1 MARDAIAEVIGRVTG
16 ETGGDL
22 VLRRVG
28 AHLEIIDNGVFLM
41 DTRDGAS
48 EREMVRACLAGL
60 PADRSGVAVLIGGLG
75 VGFSARE
82 ALDDPRVAHVRVVEL
97 EPAIVE
103 WHRGPLGA
111 ASGHPLADP
120 RCEVVCA
127 DLVAWTARAAAAGGP
142 RFDAVCLDI
151 DNGPD
156 WTVTEGNARLYRP
169 EALERLRALLRPG
182 GALAFWSAMRAPAFA
197 DLLRE
202 RFGAVE
208 AIEVPAR
215 RGEPDVV
222 YLVRADPA
230 PAGADPA

>member
-1 MARDAIAEVIGRVTG
+1 MAQEAVAEVVGRVTG

-28 AHLEIIDNGVFLM
+28 GHLEIIDNGVFLM

-60 PADRSGVAVLIGGLG
+60 PAGRAGASVLIGGLG

-111 ASGHPLADP
+111 ASGRPLDDP

-127 DLVAWTARAAAAGGP
+127 DLVAWTARAAQPGGP

-156 WTVTEGNARLYRP
+156 WTVTEDNARLYRP

-197 DLLRE
+197 ALLRD
-202 RFGAVE
+202 RFGAVD

-222 YLVRADPA
+222 YLVRAEPA
-230 PAGADPA
+230 